1 MSETLLN
8 LFHAYRAPMNNAAVV
23 KGSAASV
30 RVVRLLVLETANVT
44 LSSVTR

>member
-1 MSETLLN
+1 MMREDMSETLLN

-30 RVVRLLVLETANVT
+30 RVCGKAVGSRN
-44 LSSVTR
+44 S